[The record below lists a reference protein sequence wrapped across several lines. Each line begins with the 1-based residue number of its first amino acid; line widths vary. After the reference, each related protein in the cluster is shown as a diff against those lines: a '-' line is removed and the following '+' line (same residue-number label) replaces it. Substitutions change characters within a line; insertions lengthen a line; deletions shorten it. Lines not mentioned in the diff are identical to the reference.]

1 MPPET
6 PAVGPLT
13 FELGPSFATPDA
25 ARLHEALSRAAPGVS
40 VEISFHHVRDW
51 EAAALAVLA
60 LDLAERGRQVAVRG
74 LSQRQLRLLHYLG
87 CTPRALAAGRE
98 SEPETP
104 VSGEPSGHPDLRAD
118 P

>member
-1 MPPET
+1 MPLET

-13 FELGPSFATPDA
+13 FELGPSFAAPDA

-40 VEISFHHVRDW
+40 VEISFQHVRDW

-87 CTPRALAAGRE
+87 CTPSTRAVGRE
-98 SEPETP
+98 PERETP
-104 VSGEPSGHPDLRAD
+104 MSEELSE
-118 P
+118 